1 MKVEYTNKFT
11 LIDWSNAKHTWQ
23 ACCKSA
29 SFHDQIARIKYEIC
43 VKRCARDKGFKGM
56 ETKYLI
62 NYFLIQEAIS
72 TDQLKML
79 PVVEL
84 WINMPANILI
94 NMLLLFS
101 VYLGEKKLK

>member
-1 MKVEYTNKFT
+1 
-11 LIDWSNAKHTWQ
+11 
-23 ACCKSA
+23 
-29 SFHDQIARIKYEIC
+29 
-43 VKRCARDKGFKGM
+43 M

-62 NYFLIQEAIS
+62 NYFLIQEAIN